1 MIKVKYDVSRTP
13 ETKENGTYEVPV
25 EIDARGSTD
34 IRLRSRITHAK
45 KDEELTD
52 AVVIF
57 KGSTD
62 NAEISFDCP
71 DGFKCLMKVDSYD
84 AVDIYSQLIGEMAEY
99 GLALD
104 EKIRIM

>member
-13 ETKENGTYEVPV
+13 ETKADGTYEVPV

-34 IRLRSRITHAK
+34 IRVKSRITHAK
-45 KDEELTD
+45 KWQELTD

-57 KGSTD
+57 KGSSD
-62 NAEISFDCP
+62 NSEVSFDCP

-84 AVDIYSQLIGEMAEY
+84 AVDIYSQLVGEMAEY
-99 GLALD
+99 GISLD
-104 EKIRIM
+104 EKFKVM